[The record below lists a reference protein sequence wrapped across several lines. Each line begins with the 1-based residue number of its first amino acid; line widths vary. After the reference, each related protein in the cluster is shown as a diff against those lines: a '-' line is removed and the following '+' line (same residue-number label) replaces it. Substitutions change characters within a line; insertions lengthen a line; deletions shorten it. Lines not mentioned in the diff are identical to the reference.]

1 MSCFCGLFRK
11 SKTYFYNEAF
21 AIISRSAKAS
31 QTFKAIIDAEILA
44 GASHLRCPHNS
55 EYSMLAPFRVWVSY
69 LS

>member
-1 MSCFCGLFRK
+1 MYICLCGLFRK

-44 GASHLRCPHNS
+44 GASHLRCPITQNIACS
-55 EYSMLAPFRVWVSY
+55 RPFGCGC
-69 LS
+69 LI